1 MARRRKG
8 PRISTLHAA
17 LAVSVG
23 VHAVLI
29 GWRWADPA
37 GFDKLFRSTP
47 LEVIL
52 VNAKTSEAPKQ
63 AQALAQ
69 SSLAGG
75 GALAEGRATSPLPPA
90 PKTELGNAPDDAR
103 RRVDAL
109 QQEQQQLLAQ
119 VRREMALLPPPDPR
133 REQGT
138 PQEREQEDRRRQLLK
153 LLAEI
158 EKRVNDDNAAPRK
171 RYVSPATREV
181 AYALYYD
188 KLRRRIEDQGT
199 RNFPEAHG
207 RKLYGELTMNIT
219 VDAVGRLLE
228 ADLVRG
234 SGNALLD
241 RRAVAIVT
249 AAAPFARFNPEMRA
263 QTDQIVVTSRFR
275 FTRDEGLEATM
286 LPNQAEAAAT
296 HPAVGKAAA
305 PDAQSRPP

>member
-1 MARRRKG
+1 MSRRRSG
-8 PRISTLHAA
+8 TRISTLQGA
-17 LAVSVG
+17 LLVSVALHG
-23 VHAVLI
+23 AAI

-37 GFDKLFRSTP
+37 GFDKALRSTP

-52 VNAKTSEAPKQ
+52 VNARSSEVPTQ

-75 GALAEGRATSPLPPA
+75 GELAAGRATSPLPPA
-90 PKTELGNAPDDAR
+90 PKAELGNAPDDAR
-103 RRVDAL
+103 RRVDQL
-109 QQEQQQLLAQ
+109 QQEQQQLLAV

-138 PQEREQEDRRRQLLK
+138 PQEREQEERRRQLLK

-199 RNFPEAHG
+199 RNFPEAQG

-219 VDAVGRLLE
+219 VDADGRLLE

-234 SGNALLD
+234 SGSALLD
-241 RRAVAIVT
+241 RRALAIAQ
-249 AAAPFARFNPEMRA
+249 AAAPFARFNAEMRA

-286 LPNQAEAAAT
+286 LPNQATPPAAGTTAAA
-296 HPAVGKAAA
+296 
-305 PDAQSRPP
+305 DAQSRPP

>member
-1 MARRRKG
+1 MARRRRG

-23 VHAVLI
+23 VHAVVI

-37 GFDKLFRSTP
+37 SFDKFFRSTP

-52 VNAKTSEAPKQ
+52 VNARSAEPPKQ

-75 GALAEGRATSPLPPA
+75 GELAEGRATSPLPPA
-90 PKTELGNAPDDAR
+90 PKAELGNAPDDAR

-133 REQGT
+133 REQGN
-138 PQEREQEDRRRQLLK
+138 PQERDQEDRRRQLLK

-181 AYALYYD
+181 TYALYYD

-207 RKLYGELTMNIT
+207 QKLYGELTMNIT
-219 VDAVGRLLE
+219 VDAAGRLLE

-241 RRAVAIVT
+241 RRAVAIVA

-286 LPNQAEAAAT
+286 LPNQAEAAT
-296 HPAVGKAAA
+296 AA
-305 PDAQSRPP
+305 DAQSRPP

>member
-1 MARRRKG
+1 MSRRLGLRL
-8 PRISTLHAA
+8 STLQVA
-17 LAVSVG
+17 LMLSVA
-23 VHAVLI
+23 VHAVVI

-37 GFDKLFRSTP
+37 GFDRFFRSTP

-52 VNAKTSEAPKQ
+52 VNARSSEVPTQ

-75 GALAEGRATSPLPPA
+75 GERAEGRATSPLPPA
-90 PKTELGNAPDDAR
+90 PKAELGNAPDDAR

-119 VRREMALLPPPDPR
+119 IRREMALLPPPDPQ
-133 REQGT
+133 RELGT
-138 PQEREQEDRRRQLLK
+138 PHERDQEERRRQLLK

-181 AYALYYD
+181 TYALYYD
-188 KLRRRIEDQGT
+188 RLRRRIEDRGT
-199 RNFPEAHG
+199 RDFPEAHG

-219 VDAVGRLLE
+219 VDADGRLLE
-228 ADLVRG
+228 ADVVRG

-241 RRAVAIVT
+241 RRAVAIVQ

-275 FTRDEGLEATM
+275 FTRDEGLAATL
-286 LPNQAEAAAT
+286 LPNQAEAADN
-296 HPAVGKAAA
+296 AAA
-305 PDAQSRPP
+305 ANAQSRPP